1 MSEECELRLLAR
13 LHYALAVLTAL
24 VPLVTFPV
32 LQTGVGLLRPPKTP
46 PAAFRPAAFSD
57 FDSEERV
64 WRSVLGKLAVGGVAA
79 ITAVCLVHG
88 AVLWYIGRQI
98 AARRRRLLVMIF
110 SVFHLINLPLG
121 TALSLFTF
129 VVLGRD
135 RILLGGDAA
144 IQR

>member
-1 MSEECELRLLAR
+1 MSEGRELRLLAR
-13 LHYALAVLTAL
+13 LHYALAILTAL
-24 VPLVTFPV
+24 APLVTIPV
-32 LQTGVGLLRPPKTP
+32 LHTGIGLLRSPNTP
-46 PAAFRPAAFSD
+46 TAAFRSAAFSD
-57 FDSEERV
+57 LDTEERV

-79 ITAVCLVHG
+79 IAAMCLVHA

-110 SVFHLINLPLG
+110 SVLHLINVPLG

-135 RILLGGDAA
+135 RILLSGVSTL
-144 IQR
+144 QR

>member
-1 MSEECELRLLAR
+1 MSEERELRLLAR
-13 LHYALAVLTAL
+13 LHYGLAVLTAL
-24 VPLVTFPV
+24 APLVTIPV
-32 LQTGVGLLRPPKTP
+32 LHTGVGLLAPAKTH
-46 PAAFRPAAFSD
+46 PAAFRPAAFAD

-79 ITAVCLVHG
+79 VAAVCLVHA
-88 AVLWYIGRQI
+88 AVLWYIGQQI

-110 SVFHLINLPLG
+110 SVLHLINLPLG

-135 RILLGGDAA
+135 RIVLGGDAA
-144 IQR
+144 VQR

>member
-1 MSEECELRLLAR
+1 MSEGRELRLLAR
-13 LHYALAVLTAL
+13 LHYGLAVLTAL
-24 VPLVTFPV
+24 APLATIPV
-32 LQTGVGLLRPPKTP
+32 LQTGVGLLTPPRTP
-46 PAAFRPAAFSD
+46 PAALRPAGFSD
-57 FDSEERV
+57 LDAEERV

-79 ITAVCLVHG
+79 IAAVCLVHA

-98 AARRRRLLVMIF
+98 AARRRRLLVMVF
-110 SVFHLINLPLG
+110 SVLHLINLPLG

-144 IQR
+144 VQR

>member
-1 MSEECELRLLAR
+1 MSEGRELRLLAR
-13 LHYALAVLTAL
+13 LHYALAVLTSLA
-24 VPLVTFPV
+24 PLLTIPV
-32 LQTGVGLLRPPKTP
+32 LHTGIALLRPPNTP

-57 FDSEERV
+57 FDTEARV

-79 ITAVCLVHG
+79 IAAVCLVHA

-110 SVFHLINLPLG
+110 SVLHLINVPLG

>member
-1 MSEECELRLLAR
+1 MSEGRELGLLAR

-24 VPLVTFPV
+24 APLVTVPM
-32 LQTGVGLLRPPKTP
+32 LRTGVGLLAPPKTP
-46 PAAFRPAAFSD
+46 PAAFRPVVFSD
-57 FDSEERV
+57 LETEERV

-79 ITAVCLVHG
+79 VVAVCLMHA

-98 AARRRRLLVMIF
+98 AARHRRLLVMIF
-110 SVFHLINLPLG
+110 SVLHLINVPLG

-135 RILLGGDAA
+135 RILLSGDAP

>member
-1 MSEECELRLLAR
+1 M
-13 LHYALAVLTAL
+13 
-24 VPLVTFPV
+24 
-32 LQTGVGLLRPPKTP
+32 
-46 PAAFRPAAFSD
+46 
-57 FDSEERV
+57 
-64 WRSVLGKLAVGGVAA
+64 LGKLAVGGVAA
-79 ITAVCLVHG
+79 IAAVCLVHA

-110 SVFHLINLPLG
+110 SVLHLINVPLG